1 MTLDAL
7 RNNIDSVDD
16 RILSLL
22 EERANLVD
30 EVAKTKRK
38 SAEAAGAAAGS
49 TATAPNPNVRY
60 YDPERERR
68 VLDRLATR
76 GAGRFP
82 REAIRVVFREVMSAC
97 LSLEEPLRV
106 AFMGP
111 EGTWSQVAA
120 HHLFGLAARYRETM
134 TIEGV
139 FDAVRAGDAACGVV
153 PVENST
159 EGGVTFTA
167 DALIEGDLVI
177 QQECVLE
184 VAQCLLSRSTSL
196 SGVKRVY
203 SHPQALA
210 QCRQWLFKNL
220 PGAELVQT
228 TSTVVGAHEA
238 LGDDGGAV
246 IGSPLAGELYGLPVL
261 RERVQ
266 DRPEN
271 ATRFVVIAKEDAK
284 RTGHDKTSLAF
295 SLRDEKGALRRVL
308 TVLEDLGLNLSRI
321 ESRPSRQKAWDY
333 VFLVDLEGHRDD
345 APVKTGIAQLT
356 ALCAMVKVLGS
367 YPRARSPLL
376 PGAAAPAPTPGSAPA
391 TP

>member
-7 RNNIDSVDD
+7 RTRIDSVDD
-16 RILSLL
+16 RILTLL

-30 EVAKTKRK
+30 EVAKTKR
-38 SAEAAGAAAGS
+38 AV
-49 TATAPNPNVRY
+49 TTAPDADVRY
-60 YDPERERR
+60 YDPEREKR
-68 VLDRLATR
+68 VLDRLYAR

-82 REAIRVVFREVMSAC
+82 KASIRVVFREVMSAC

-120 HHLFGLAARYRETM
+120 HRLFGLAARYRETM

-139 FDAVRAGDAACGVV
+139 FDAVRSGDAACGVV

-167 DALIEGDLVI
+167 DALIEGDLLI

-184 VAQCLLSRSTSL
+184 VTQCLLSRAPSL
-196 SGVKRVY
+196 ASVKRVY

-210 QCRQWLFKNL
+210 QCRAWLFKHL

-238 LGDDGGAV
+238 LGDDTGAV
-246 IGSPLAGELYGLPVL
+246 VGSALAGELYGLPIL
-261 RERVQ
+261 RERIQ

-284 RTGHDKTSLAF
+284 RTGNDKTSIAF
-295 SLRDEKGALRRVL
+295 SLRDERGALRRVL

-321 ESRPSRQKAWDY
+321 ESRPSRERAWDY
-333 VFLVDLEGHRDD
+333 VFLADLQGHREDL
-345 APVKTGIAQLT
+345 AVKTGIEQLT
-356 ALCAMVKVLGS
+356 ASCAMVKVLGS
-367 YPRARSPLL
+367 YPRAPR
-376 PGAAAPAPTPGSAPA
+376 PGESLTPKPT
-391 TP
+391 